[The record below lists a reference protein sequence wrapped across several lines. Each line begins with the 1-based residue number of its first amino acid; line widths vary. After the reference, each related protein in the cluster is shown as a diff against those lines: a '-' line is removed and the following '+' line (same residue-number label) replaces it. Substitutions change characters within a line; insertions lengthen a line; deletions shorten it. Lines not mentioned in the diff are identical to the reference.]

1 MYKII
6 NNYWMKLSKISWFAS
21 GESAEA
27 NNWSARQWYPVYR
40 PPSSEEKLE
49 KEHLWFT
56 VVIRVWRPR
65 DCSRNVW
72 KMIWLAVIR
81 RSLHHVNEGFW
92 LALRPVVKTCYSM
105 HYDAKSSYMLE
116 RKALRKTS
124 VTQTNSKGMFH
135 TITSLWVV
143 SDLSALYFKLMTFRI
158 QWEGLHKIMDLF
170 LQ

>member
-6 NNYWMKLSKISWFAS
+6 NNYWMRLSKISWFAS

-40 PPSSEEKLE
+40 PPSSVEKLE
-49 KEHLWFT
+49 KGHLWFT
-56 VVIRVWRPR
+56 VAIRVWRPR

-72 KMIWLAVIR
+72 KMIWLAVIC
-81 RSLHHVNEGFW
+81 RSLHPVNEGFW
-92 LALRPVVKTCYSM
+92 MALGPVVKTCYSM

-135 TITSLWVV
+135 TSHELMSRVWPV
-143 SDLSALYFKLMTFRI
+143 STLFQTNDFLYPVGRLA
-158 QWEGLHKIMDLF
+158 
-170 LQ
+170 